1 MIDLNEL
8 VFAINEYLGRDKFV
22 LFLGTNGAPDKDEER
37 VVGTVNVGRV
47 PYAFSTDQI
56 DAESLNITF
65 TFDLPCGTNEDDL
78 RRDKA
83 IAIIGEKLLAW
94 KKIKLD
100 YVDGSTYY
108 LNTFFEALPMGQPYV
123 DCGRITQQ
131 LVVSGKALIQNSKCG
146 AWLGNNE
153 RISFTVPERYIYDE
167 QVLVVDK
174 VSSTTISHD
183 PAIKISEGSYV
194 PSINAIAYTNTVK
207 LTCLFMGSPIDWFF
221 WGIGEGSVADPNQL
235 INVEVNR
242 DYGLGDKEDS
252 EQIVTKVCKI
262 VSVSN
267 ITSAGVF
274 NRYEVVLQM
283 VEEE

>member
-8 VFAINEYLGRDKFV
+8 VFALNEYLGRDKFV

-65 TFDLPCGTNEDDL
+65 TFDLPCGTVADDSK
-78 RRDKA
+78 RDLA
-83 IAIIGEKLLAW
+83 IATIGEKLIAW
-94 KKIKLD
+94 KKIQLE
-100 YVDGSTYY
+100 YVDGKVYY

-123 DCGRITQQ
+123 DCGHITQQ
-131 LVVSGKALIQNSKCG
+131 YVVAGKALIQNSECG

-153 RISFTVPERYIYDE
+153 RITITLDDDTTGE
-167 QVLVVDK
+167 VLVVDK
-174 VSSTTISHD
+174 ASSTTISHD
-183 PAIKISEGSYV
+183 TAVDLSAGSYV

-207 LTCLFMGSPIDWFF
+207 LTCLYMGTDIDKFF
-221 WGIGEGSVADPNQL
+221 WDIGEGFIADPNMIITVGMERL
-235 INVEVNR
+235 LESGEE
-242 DYGLGDKEDS
+242 DYVGEKA
-252 EQIVTKVCKI
+252 CKI

-283 VEEE
+283 LYEV